1 MGSEGSG
8 SNGEDGMCL
17 EPPGCRGPLQALVG
31 LVGTESGCG
40 DAFYERAGQTVRK
53 EGERPRG
60 APHGVGDRELWKR
73 AGGGGE
79 CWLAEMGDARGP
91 GGRTRQRIPGTQEGS
106 FEKCRRR
113 FAQDEEKD
121 VHPELMCEGEFGA
134 SRLLLGIG
142 DRKRENKK

>member
-1 MGSEGSG
+1 
-8 SNGEDGMCL
+8 MCL

-31 LVGTESGCG
+31 LVGTERGCG
-40 DAFYERAGQTVRK
+40 DAFYERAGQTVRR

-73 AGGGGE
+73 GGGGGSVGSQKWE
-79 CWLAEMGDARGP
+79 TRVGQEDARASASRGLRRAP
-91 GGRTRQRIPGTQEGS
+91 LKNAAGALRRT
-106 FEKCRRR
+106 
-113 FAQDEEKD
+113 EEKD
-121 VHPELMCEGEFGA
+121 VHPELTCEGEFGA